1 MHNAQMRPNSQP
13 VRAALA
19 ARLTHL
25 VLNWLAFAVCYP
37 LGNRLADGQQ
47 VRRSL
52 ALTLDT
58 AIPFVPW
65 TIVPYATSG
74 LFFTLVFFLVRT
86 PEQLRVVSRRLLA
99 TTILGV
105 LIFAAFPARFS
116 LARPVLEGWP
126 AWLYAGLDLVDQPYN
141 QFPSL
146 HVAYCVIF
154 WLALA
159 PLTRG
164 PVRAALAAW
173 LLLIVASTMLT
184 WQHHLVDV
192 VGGVVLGLLAT
203 VLIRPGRTRRHTV
216 AFCYAAGAGIVLL
229 AGAWALRS
237 WLLGYVAVSLAMI
250 AVAYW
255 RRDAGFLRKQDGR
268 HPLTSWLLYW
278 PYLLGYRLTWA
289 AVLWRERRRPP
300 FVRHD
305 AGLWV
310 GRRLTPAEARQL
322 PPECWV
328 IDLSCELPETPT
340 LRNARYRHVP
350 LLDLQA
356 PRPAQVR
363 AVLRLLAERERNGYP
378 VYLHCAMGYSR
389 SRFIARLYQ
398 RKKSRCH
405 SPSISSSP
413 ASSSCCAPCCPP

>member
-1 MHNAQMRPNSQP
+1 VP
-13 VRAALA
+13 
-19 ARLTHL
+19 
-25 VLNWLAFAVCYP
+25 FA
-37 LGNRLADGQQ
+37 
-47 VRRSL
+47 
-52 ALTLDT
+52 
-58 AIPFVPW
+58 PW
-65 TIVPYATSG
+65 TIIPYATSG
-74 LFFTLVFFLVRT
+74 LFFTLVFSLVRT

-105 LIFAAFPARFS
+105 LIFALYPARFS
-116 LARPVLEGWP
+116 LVRPALEGWP
-126 AWLYAGLDLVDQPYN
+126 ALLYGGLDLVDQPYN

-164 PVRAALAAW
+164 LVRIALTAW
-173 LLLIVASTMLT
+173 LLLIVASTVLT

-192 VGGVVLGLLAT
+192 AGGLVLGLLTAF
-203 VLIRPGRTRRHTV
+203 LIRPGRTRRHTV
-216 AFCYAAGAGIVLL
+216 AFYYAAGAGIVLI

-237 WLLGYVAVSLAMI
+237 WLMAYVAASLALI
-250 AVAYW
+250 ALAYW

-268 HPLTSWLLYW
+268 HGLVSWLLYW

-289 AVLWRERRRPP
+289 AVLWRERGRPP
-300 FVRHD
+300 FIRHD

-322 PPECWV
+322 PPGCWV
-328 IDLSCELPETPT
+328 IDLSCELAETPA

-350 LLDLQA
+350 LLDLHA
-356 PRPAQVR
+356 PRPAQIR
-363 AVLRLLAERERNGYP
+363 AVLRLLAERERTGHT

-405 SPSISSSP
+405 SPSTS
-413 ASSSCCAPCCPP
+413 